1 MPRDYL
7 WMTTGVVPRTEVLD
21 GQHAISVAELVDA
34 VEDVLDL
41 LAPLG
46 RHGATQGAD
55 ELIVGYPPRAVA
67 VERAMKLRDA
77 LRVDPELALGDAF
90 GKLSKVELAGAV
102 SITERKAA
110 QEAGNPRPAVALCR
124 SALQCPRNSSMIVE
138 VSAAE
143 SITRRTSSV

>member
-1 MPRDYL
+1 MCIHTPRDYL

-90 GKLSKVELAGAV
+90 GKLSK
-102 SITERKAA
+102 SSSPERSRSQSAKLRK
-110 QEAGNPRPAVALCR
+110 RPAIPDRRRLAVR
-124 SALQCPRNSSMIVE
+124 RFSARHCP
-138 VSAAE
+138 
-143 SITRRTSSV
+143 